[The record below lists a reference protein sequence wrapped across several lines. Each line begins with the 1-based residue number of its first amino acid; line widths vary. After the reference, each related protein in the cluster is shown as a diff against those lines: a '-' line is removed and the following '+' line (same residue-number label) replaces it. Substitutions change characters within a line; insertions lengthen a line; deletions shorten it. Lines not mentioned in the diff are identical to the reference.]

1 MQSHNYVPGVSGWKM
16 HSNGTLEVEGKV
28 RAIMVE
34 QAETPELPFAIEGD
48 QVFLSQAFVDDSKLS
63 SDWSLKVSTNAAGQ
77 LFCSGFGVGIDKA
90 PVEKESFTFGDAQE
104 KVAVTIGGVQ
114 YINRSLI
121 KGEAARLVADE
132 IIAACSAAK
141 Q

>member
-16 HSNGTLEVEGKV
+16 FGDGTLVIDGRV
-28 RAIMVE
+28 RAKLNPSTE
-34 QAETPELPFAIEGD
+34 KAETPYVVVGD
-48 QVFLSQAFVDDSKLS
+48 QVILSQAFVDASKLS
-63 SDWSLKVSTNAAGQ
+63 SDWSLKVGTSAAGQ
-77 LFCSGFGVGIDKA
+77 LFCSGFGVGIDQA

-121 KGEAARLVADE
+121 KGEAARMVADE